1 MFETQIRYEKRYRML
16 NSSIE
21 EDHASIHNEDTKQ
34 SDPINEEGGSTA
46 EPTAESQKTG
56 AKPTHVPGPIGGPPA
71 PRIPGVGEDGVKKS
85 GPWAA
90 ELAVGVQNVVEIRR
104 DGDLI
109 GRKIGKP
116 CPVARNRICQ

>member
-56 AKPTHVPGPIGGPPA
+56 AKPTHMPGADWRPTCSRSPHPGG
-71 PRIPGVGEDGVKKS
+71 RVG
-85 GPWAA
+85 W
-90 ELAVGVQNVVEIRR
+90 R
-104 DGDLI
+104 
-109 GRKIGKP
+109 
-116 CPVARNRICQ
+116 